1 MKFDRIKKSI
11 LTGLL
16 DDFPAVAITGAR
28 QVGKTTLAKI
38 IAEEKGEISE
48 YLDMESPRDIARLQ
62 EAELFFERNQEK
74 LIILDEIQRMPQLF
88 PTLRAVIDK
97 HRSPGRFLLLG
108 SASPG
113 LIRDSSESLAGR
125 IAYEE
130 LFPFLWQEVLDKK
143 SIRELWFRGGFPES
157 LLARSDKTAQ
167 RWLKDFLFTYIE
179 RDLPLLGLN
188 TDLTKLRNFLYMIGH
203 QQGGL
208 LNQES
213 LARSVGVSATTISR
227 YLDYLEHAYL
237 IRVLR
242 PWHLNVKK
250 RLVKS
255 PKVYLRD
262 SGLLHSMMEISD
274 EENLYK
280 HPVVGGS
287 WEGFVLEQICGM
299 LPEKLDI
306 HFYRTHQGAEADIL
320 ITHQRKPVL
329 AADVKLTEA
338 PKLNQGFLNV
348 IEDNKTE
355 HNFIIIP
362 GDDRYPVHK
371 SIDVIGIERFLDL
384 LPSLPL

>member
-1 MKFDRIKKSI
+1 MKFDRIKKGI

-88 PTLRAVIDK
+88 PILRAVIDK

-157 LLARSDKTAQ
+157 LLARSDKIAQ

-242 PWHLNVKK
+242 PWHFNVKK

-274 EENLYK
+274 KENLYK

-348 IEDNKTE
+348 IDDNKTE
-355 HNFIIIP
+355 QNFIIIP
-362 GDDRYPVHK
+362 GNDRYPVHK
-371 SIDVIGIERFLDL
+371 SVDVIGVERFIDL